1 MNISLESLYVDIGA
15 QRVNTVINLIFQFL
29 RNVKI
34 WQENLQDST
43 YLEIKEV
50 AAVEQLLNDLEDFK
64 QEMEDAFETVGAD
77 SKALLAELQKTPV
90 MAENQ
95 FLKNPEFSQEAGS
108 HVMDIYLEVHEH
120 HRQLGILW
128 EKRKARLKEFL
139 HLCMFDQDSSQVRN
153 FLISKFRFS
162 FVVLYVFY
170 RGSGENLLKYQL
182 GSPCVIKCLI
192 LVTIVFCKAVI
203 LQGEI

>member
-1 MNISLESLYVDIGA
+1 M
-15 QRVNTVINLIFQFL
+15 
-29 RNVKI
+29 
-34 WQENLQDST
+34 
-43 YLEIKEV
+43 
-50 AAVEQLLNDLEDFK
+50 EQLLNDLEDFK

-95 FLKNPEFSQEAGS
+95 FLKNPEFSQEAGA

-170 RGSGENLLKYQL
+170 RRGGENLLKYQL
-182 GSPCVIKCLI
+182 DSPFVIKCSI
-192 LVTIVFCKAVI
+192 LFTIVFCKAVI

>member
-1 MNISLESLYVDIGA
+1 M
-15 QRVNTVINLIFQFL
+15 
-29 RNVKI
+29 
-34 WQENLQDST
+34 
-43 YLEIKEV
+43 
-50 AAVEQLLNDLEDFK
+50 EQLLNDLEDFK

-153 FLISKFRFS
+153 FSISKFRFL
-162 FVVLYVFY
+162 FVVLYVLY
-170 RGSGENLLKYQL
+170 GSSGENLLKYQF

-192 LVTIVFCKAVI
+192 LVTIVFYEAVI